1 MPPKGAALPRILP
14 LARLAW
20 CLVFVLRMLAVAPA
34 AGIAPRPFSIEA
46 GDAAQTLKVFATQ
59 AQREI
64 LFPVDAVAGIRT
76 NAVTGKFTPRDALD
90 RMIAH
95 TDLSVIEDTATGA
108 FVVSRSS
115 LSERADHVRELPDPK
130 SPPLPDPIPLKIRL
144 SINSPPSASPAQP
157 NEVTP
162 VKPRTFFA
170 LLASW
175 IFAAAPAASAQST
188 GTIEGRV
195 FNASTGSA
203 LVNARVTI
211 EGTTRQVTTDDSG
224 SYRLAGVPAGEARLS
239 VAYAGMERESA
250 TVNVPAGG
258 AVQREFELRL
268 AGTPRPGD
276 VVKLDAFNVVADRE
290 MSAQALALNEQRHA
304 PNIKNVVAI
313 DEYGDRGGENIG
325 EFLRFMPGVAVVGIS
340 EPGNLSLRGMP
351 SGATTMFIDGA
362 PVASAEPSSRSVNLQ
377 GVPMANVSRVEITK
391 VPTPDT
397 PASGLG
403 GSVNLITASAFDKKR
418 PEFSYQVYWQFDDTT
433 GITLDGGRQWQLPEQ
448 NTKYHKPSVQLR
460 YARPVTR
467 NFALTLGADYTW
479 RRMIQG
485 DEQGTWDLV
494 RLVQTSAAKGELTQ
508 PITTRSA
515 QVGAEWRLGPSDTL
529 SLSLHRREHERVT
542 TRSQLAI
549 QYGAGTTGDA
559 TFSQGAP
566 TGVGSVSHGTNWNV
580 LGTETNQATL
590 KYRHLGRLWR
600 LDASGS
606 WSESEAVQDDIKKGF
621 FFTGNASITN
631 LIFRGDGIGTAGGIL
646 PARYSAVSRTGAPVD
661 IYDGANYSINNGQ
674 SSEQTRG
681 SKLTSGRLDLSRE
694 WNAGV
699 PVSIKIGTAVN
710 EEKRD
715 LRGGIRQ
722 WNFRPNGASDVA
734 SRLARNFDVFD
745 EGFLR
750 DPPRIA
756 GVPLRLTS
764 QKKLF
769 ELYRLRPEWFVLDEP
784 LAHRNLVAGS
794 RAYQETITSAY
805 LRTDLRLLR
814 NRLWIAT
821 GVRFEQTSGKGQGP
835 LDDINAQYQRDAAGN
850 FLRNTSGQRILITN
864 DPLALAKLRYQDR
877 AAQSSTDYSDFFP
890 SLNATFDLSE
900 KLVLRAAY
908 AHTIGRPQLNFITP
922 GLTVSAPEVAN
933 PTITL
938 NNPNLKPWKAQN
950 FDLSLEAYN
959 FKDGVGSIGVFRK
972 DIRNFFG
979 ALRTPATPEL
989 LALYGLEQDSSLLD
1003 YSVSTQINAG
1013 DAMVTGMEFGYRQS
1027 LTFLPHWARGL
1038 QVFVNATKLKVQGST
1053 ISDFVGFAPEVFSGG
1068 VNLIRPRFYIK
1079 ANFSYQGET
1088 RGAAFPAS
1096 ATIPVGTFDY
1106 QGKVTRLAL
1115 SAQYAFSRRV
1125 AIYAAVTDLL
1135 PLSQDS
1141 RRYAPQTP
1149 EYARLRRYQAL
1160 NSYTTIG
1167 IKGSF

>member
-1 MPPKGAALPRILP
+1 MAAPGWVVAMVLL
-14 LARLAW
+14 LLSAVLRLAAAEP
-20 CLVFVLRMLAVAPA
+20 LTRVFDVPADLAEKTLRLFSVQSGFEVLFSSDAAHGVRTNAIKGEFSPREAVNRMLAGTALHVRDERNGVFHLGLVDPRKNGPAPPAPGDGARSINKKSSAHSRDPPA
-34 AGIAPRPFSIEA
+34 AA
-46 GDAAQTLKVFATQ
+46 
-59 AQREI
+59 
-64 LFPVDAVAGIRT
+64 
-76 NAVTGKFTPRDALD
+76 
-90 RMIAH
+90 
-95 TDLSVIEDTATGA
+95 
-108 FVVSRSS
+108 
-115 LSERADHVRELPDPK
+115 
-130 SPPLPDPIPLKIRL
+130 
-144 SINSPPSASPAQP
+144 PPSAPQNPPSTPPTQHNESP
-157 NEVTP
+157 P
-162 VKPRTFFA
+162 VKNRTFFA
-170 LLASW
+170 LLAGW
-175 IFAAAPAASAQST
+175 LAAGTPAAIAQST

-195 FNASTGSA
+195 FNAATGSA
-203 LVNARVTI
+203 LVNAQVTI
-211 EGTTRQVTTDDSG
+211 EGTARQATTDDSG
-224 SYRLAGVPAGEARLS
+224 SYRLAGVPAGEARLG

-268 AGTPRPGD
+268 LGTGGAGE

-290 MSAQALALNEQRHA
+290 MSAQAIAMNEQRYA
-304 PNIKNVVAI
+304 PNIKNVVSI

-325 EFLRFMPGVAVVGIS
+325 EFLRFMPGVAVIGIP
-340 EPGNLSLRGMP
+340 EAGNLSLRGIP
-351 SGATTMFIDGA
+351 SDNTNMSIDGA

-377 GVPMANVSRVEITK
+377 AVPMANVSRVEITK

-433 GITLDGGRQWQLPEQ
+433 GITLGGGRQWQLPEM
-448 NTKYHKPSVQLR
+448 NTKFHKPSVQLR
-460 YARPVTR
+460 YARPLTR

-485 DEQGTWDLV
+485 DEQGTWDQV
-494 RLVQTSAAKGELTQ
+494 RLVQTSAAWADLTQ

-515 QVGAEWRLGPSDTL
+515 QLGAEWRLGPSDTL
-529 SLSLHRREHERVT
+529 SLSLHHREHERWT
-542 TRSQLAI
+542 TRSQFAS

-566 TGVGSVSHGTNWNV
+566 TGVGSVSHGSNWNLLV
-580 LGTETNQATL
+580 TETNQATL
-590 KYRHLGRLWR
+590 KYRHLGRSWR
-600 LDASGS
+600 LDAVGS

-631 LIFRGDGIGTAGGIL
+631 LILRGDGIGTAGGIL
-646 PARYSAVSRTGAPVD
+646 PARHSAVTRTGAPVD
-661 IYDGANYSINNGQ
+661 IYNGANYSINYGQ

-681 SKLTSGRLDLSRE
+681 GKLANGRLDLSRE
-694 WNAGV
+694 WNAVV
-699 PVSIKIGTAVN
+699 PIGIKIGAAAN
-710 EEKRD
+710 EERRD
-715 LRGGIRQ
+715 LRSGIRQ
-722 WNFRPNGASDVA
+722 WNFRPNGASDVT
-734 SRLARNFDVFD
+734 SRLAANFDVFD

-750 DPPRIA
+750 EPPKVA
-756 GVPLRLTS
+756 GFPLRLTS

-769 ELYRLRPEWFVLDEP
+769 DLYRLHPDWFVLDEP

-794 RAYQETITSAY
+794 RAYKETITSAY
-805 LRTDLRLLR
+805 VRADLRLIQ

-850 FLRNTSGQRILITN
+850 FLRNASGQRILITS
-864 DPLALAKLRYQDR
+864 DALALAKLRYR
-877 AAQSSTDYSDFFP
+877 EREAQSSTDYGDFFP
-890 SLNATFDLSE
+890 SLNATFDLTE

-908 AHTIGRPQLNFITP
+908 AGTIGRPRLDFITP
-922 GLTVSAPEVAN
+922 GITISAPEVAN

-959 FKDGVGSIGVFRK
+959 FKDGVGSIGVFQK

-979 ALRTPATPEL
+979 DLRTPVTPEL
-989 LALYGLEQDSSLLD
+989 LALYGLENDSSLLN
-1003 YSVSTQINAG
+1003 YSISTQINAG
-1013 DAMVTGMEFGYRQS
+1013 DAKVTGLEFGYRQS

-1038 QVFVNATKLKVQGST
+1038 QVFVSATKLKVQGSST
-1053 ISDFVGFAPEVFSGG
+1053 SDFVGFAPEVFSGG

-1079 ANFSYQGET
+1079 ANFSFQAET

-1115 SAQYAFSRRV
+1115 SAQYAFSRSV
-1125 AIYAAVTDLL
+1125 ALYIALTDLL
-1135 PLSQDS
+1135 PVSQDS

-1149 EYARLRRYQAL
+1149 EYARTRRAQAL

-1167 IKGSF
+1167 VKGSF